1 MIDVVLYAVVE
12 DGKILLEKRKDDE
25 ERYPSLWAIP
35 SGHVEMEDKVSALMR
50 EVNEETGLMPLKY
63 MLLKTMPSDD
73 GKSLLHIFVITEFA
87 GETKQETDEGR
98 KLQWFS
104 VEDARKVLTDGDF
117 HNTTGLILAEVEK
130 VVSSQK

>member
-1 MIDVVLYAVVE
+1 MINVILYAIVE

-25 ERYPSLWAIP
+25 KRYPSLWAIP

-73 GKSLLHIFVITEFA
+73 DKSLLHIFVITKFA

-98 KLQWFS
+98 KLEWLTI
-104 VEDARKVLTDGDF
+104 EEARKVLTDSEF
-117 HNTTGLILAEVEK
+117 HNTARLILEEVEK
-130 VVSSQK
+130 VISPQK